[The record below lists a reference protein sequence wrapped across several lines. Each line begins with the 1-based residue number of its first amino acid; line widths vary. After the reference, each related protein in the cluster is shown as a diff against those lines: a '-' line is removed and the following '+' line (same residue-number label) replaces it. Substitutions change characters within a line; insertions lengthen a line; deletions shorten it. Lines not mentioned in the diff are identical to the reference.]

1 MKGWNNFYKVSQ
13 RVKRQEN
20 YITDITN
27 FENNNYLINQ
37 KIDEYLDY
45 EFPQNECFSLAQ
57 LIESMKCNC
66 IKIYK
71 GQVLIIILQVLKHL
85 QQLHQKRLSH
95 GRLKPQNIFIQLKNE
110 KDNKLTIIQSFITI
124 QQIYFINYRYIDD
137 VEYEINYSQDVYDII
152 DCCIE
157 LIQAYSNTLCEL
169 LLLIINN
176 LNQYKNNIVEGDI
189 YKVLEFIDL
198 LIKECVDQEN
208 QKVKKTKIYPS
219 KLNEQTTSTI
229 QCQEGEEYNM
239 ISKRWRISTIFIT
252 KFLDVICS
260 QSVDCELGLQNDSIE
275 NRIDQY
281 VQYIDT
287 NLLIQEELQIYQ
299 IVESIIRQQMMKI
312 IWKNYGEFLESWQQE
327 HDSKCE
333 EIVKIINKRNKYI
346 LNNHLIFILNEYNN
360 VKKINDEIQE
370 DIEKNYK
377 FNIVYDEQKAKDQFI
392 LELKVQAQNQD
403 FNNIQ
408 AFIDNIKTQVKQELQ
423 EYYNQILELEI
434 LTLIHDLI

>member
-1 MKGWNNFYKVSQ
+1 MKGWNNWYKVSQ

-20 YITDITN
+20 YIRDITN

-37 KIDEYLDY
+37 KIDENLDY
-45 EFPQNECFSLAQ
+45 EFHQNECFSLAQ
-57 LIESMKCNC
+57 LIESMKCGF

-71 GQVLIIILQVLKHL
+71 GQVLIIILEVLKHL

-95 GRLKPQNIFIQLKNE
+95 GKLKPQNIFIQLKNE
-110 KDNKLTIIQSFITI
+110 KDNKLTIIQSLITI
-124 QQIYFINYRYIDD
+124 QKVYFINYRIIDD

-189 YKVLEFIDL
+189 YKVLQFIDL

-208 QKVKKTKIYPS
+208 QKF
-219 KLNEQTTSTI
+219 NAQTTSTI

-239 ISKRWRISTIFIT
+239 ISKRSRYSTIFIT

-260 QSVDCELGLQNDSIE
+260 QSVDCELGLQNDSKE

-287 NLLIQEELQIYQ
+287 NLLKQEELPIFK
-299 IVESIIRQQMMKI
+299 IFESIIRQQMMKI
-312 IWKNYGEFLESWQQE
+312 IWKNYGEFLESRQQE

-346 LNNHLIFILNEYNN
+346 LDNHLICILNEYNN
-360 VKKINDEIQE
+360 IKNINDEIKE
-370 DIEKNYK
+370 DIEQNYK

-392 LELKVQAQNQD
+392 LELKVQAQNYD

-408 AFIDNIKTQVKQELQ
+408 AFINNIKNQVKYELQ
-423 EYYNQILELEI
+423 EYYNQILELEM
-434 LTLIHDLI
+434 LHLDDDLI